1 MKKIFVNIFI
11 FFVSL
16 ALFLSPVDVYAY
28 NDNPWHNTL
37 EDVQRFLGY
46 LGCQIGALGNHDYT
60 GFIDNM
66 ETFNA
71 WCDNGYVDLRE
82 DGSIVASDQLVDDLK
97 EYLDSYFKETSDHW
111 YEQPLIPSD
120 FYTSNTDGQ
129 MANAFSN
136 LCGTM
141 GDYIYGIC
149 FDAGRPPFDPLNE
162 LPIMVNLGEQG
173 VAYFV
178 KASELTHSGDATDG
192 GAITHN
198 HYYMYDRYGTEIGSS
213 LKGTSYRFD
222 KELSVYSV
230 NTSVLNVSVRGRS
243 ANFFVTGRAFQPE
256 PRIGNYSGTRG
267 ATNIVSSTRT
277 NVLCFKDE
285 ASLRRYIYGT
295 PISGNT
301 YYATTNYTN
310 YNPSIDNS
318 VTIDKS
324 TVEYILNTEN
334 NFFEEISNVTSSIQT
349 EISNYYTENNTTM
362 SNTQIQQTIDNSV
375 HNYITSLP
383 SGGNTEDPDKP
394 PVDPDNPNPPG
405 GDVSGNNPGGTVS
418 GGSISG
424 NGVDGPQTVSLLS
437 KIYSKLCEVY
447 DFLSGAILDA
457 LKSIKNAIVA
467 NTLVDVAGG
476 IADLISGGLDAVG
489 GFMDD
494 TVEAFAPVAEMLP
507 EKFPTCIPWDLIAIF
522 TVIVSSGSPPV
533 YEVPVSIPRLGIDYT
548 LTLDLSIFEPVA
560 ILCRA
565 FLSLLMVM
573 MLIHMTIRLTSGG
586 DN

>member
-16 ALFLSPVDVYAY
+16 ALFLSPIDVYAY

-97 EYLDSYFKETSDHW
+97 EYLDSYFKVSSDHW
-111 YEQPLIPSD
+111 YEKSYGYSD
-120 FYTSNTDGQ
+120 CFDSSHDLGMLY
-129 MANAFSN
+129 AFSTLMN
-136 LCGTM
+136 AKSDNAIAIASSTSFGNVFFRYNSSSVC
-141 GDYIYGIC
+141 
-149 FDAGRPPFDPLNE
+149 
-162 LPIMVNLGEQG
+162 
-173 VAYFV
+173 YFV
-178 KASELTHSGDATDG
+178 YGNYTTINGSRVNYYKAYDRNANLLVLSELGFSQ
-192 GAITHN
+192 
-198 HYYMYDRYGTEIGSS
+198 
-213 LKGTSYRFD
+213 YRFNSSNNRYD
-222 KELSVYSV
+222 LIQEYMNYGGDPPVSFYYGSPHS
-230 NTSVLNVSVRGRS
+230 TSAQTIV
-243 ANFFVTGRAFQPE
+243 
-256 PRIGNYSGTRG
+256 
-267 ATNIVSSTRT
+267 VSSTRS
-277 NVLCFKDE
+277 NVLCFKDLS
-285 ASLRRYIYGT
+285 ALRRYVYGSVS
-295 PISGNT
+295 SGDT
-301 YYATTNYTN
+301 HYATTSYLN

-318 VTIDKS
+318 ITIDRS

-334 NFFEEISNVTSSIQT
+334 NFLEEISNVSSSIQT

-362 SNTQIQQTIDNSV
+362 SNTQIQQTIDDSV

-394 PVDPDNPNPPG
+394 PVDPDKPDPPG

-424 NGVDGPQTVSLLS
+424 NGVDGPQTVSFLS

-494 TVEAFAPVAEMLP
+494 TAEAFAPVAEMLP

-548 LTLDLSIFEPVA
+548 VTLDLSIFEPVA
-560 ILCRA
+560 VLCRA